1 MIFDSIQNA
10 EYYFAIDPNI
20 KKGLEFLMN
29 TKNLK
34 DLPVGKHEIDGE
46 NVFALVQHYET
57 KDFELDK
64 WEAHKKYLDIQF
76 MLQGTENIAVARIED
91 MQPNTEYKPE
101 SDYWLFTGSGCN
113 IKMTENKF
121 LILSPEDIHQPGLV
135 CNDAAK
141 GVIKIV
147 VKTKI

>member
-1 MIFDSIQNA
+1 MIFDSINNA
-10 EYYFAIDPNI
+10 EYYFAIDANI
-20 KKGLEFLMN
+20 KKGLEFLKN
-29 TKNLK
+29 TKNLEE
-34 DLPVGKHEIDGE
+34 LTTGKHEIDGD
-46 NVFALVQHYET
+46 NVFALVQHYKT
-57 KDFELDK
+57 KDFEFDK

-76 MLQGTENIAVARIED
+76 MVQGTENIAVARIED
-91 MQPNTEYKPE
+91 MQPNTEYKTE
-101 SDYWLFTGSGCN
+101 GDYWLFTGNGNN

-141 GVIKIV
+141 SVIKIV